1 MAGKQKSKDVECDEK
16 MKKYDDVI
24 YNLFDYKLILC
35 ICYCIADITKWGHR
49 RSWVGAVPGLH
60 DDVMG
65 SAGEEGSHGHHTVY
79 T

>member
-1 MAGKQKSKDVECDEK
+1 MYITFIILSSESSASGHVGRKGLNFGRTEWLAPPSENGPATPMAISN
-16 MKKYDDVI
+16 I
-24 YNLFDYKLILC
+24 
-35 ICYCIADITKWGHR
+35 
-49 RSWVGAVPGLH
+49 SVPGLH

>member
-1 MAGKQKSKDVECDEK
+1 MERIEFWQDGMVSPPSENGPAMPMAISN
-16 MKKYDDVI
+16 I
-24 YNLFDYKLILC
+24 
-35 ICYCIADITKWGHR
+35 
-49 RSWVGAVPGLH
+49 SVPGLH

>member
-1 MAGKQKSKDVECDEK
+1 MGL
-16 MKKYDDVI
+16 MYI
-24 YNLFDYKLILC
+24 TFIILSSESSASGHVGRKGLNFGRTEWLAPPHGNGPATP
-35 ICYCIADITKWGHR
+35 IAI
-49 RSWVGAVPGLH
+49 SNISVPGLH